1 MTNQFEIF
9 ENVVGIHQEVDD
21 VDMSTKEEKMLEYV
35 RELQKI
41 EDQMEPL
48 KEMKRELKS
57 DFKEAGWLTGDEIS
71 MTVKA
76 YRMMKN
82 DVDIDQFVSIFDSLS
97 SAARGGS

>member
-1 MTNQFEIF
+1 MGTGFEIF

-48 KEMKRELKS
+48 KELKRQLKA
-57 DFKEAGWLTGDEIS
+57 DFKEADWLTGDEIS

-76 YRMMKN
+76 YRMMKTK
-82 DVDIDQFVSIFDSLS
+82 DFDFDEFAKVYESL
-97 SAARGGS
+97 AKITGRA